1 MAKARRLDR
10 AQVVA
15 AAADIA
21 DAQGL
26 EGLTLAAVAQSLSIR
41 IPSLYNHI
49 EGLAALR
56 REIGLL
62 GLRDMD
68 ARLARVA
75 AGRQGAAALQAI
87 AGAYFDY
94 AREHPGRYLAAQRPA
109 PETDSELVAA
119 GARVIDLVRDV
130 LKPFGL
136 GARDEIHAVRGFRSL
151 IHGFVSLNAAGGFGL
166 PLEVSTSL
174 RRNLDWYIV
183 GLENVGPNRRGKAK

>member
-1 MAKARRLDR
+1 MAKTRRLDR

-15 AAADIA
+15 AAAAIA

-26 EGLTLAAVAQSLSIR
+26 EGLTLAAVAQSLDVR

-49 EGLAALR
+49 DGLAALR

-62 GLRDMD
+62 GLRDLD
-68 ARLARVA
+68 TRLARVA

-94 AREHPGRYLAAQRPA
+94 AHEHPGRYLAAQRPA
-109 PETDSELVAA
+109 PEADAELAAA
-119 GARVIDLVRDV
+119 GARVIDLVSDV
-130 LKPFGL
+130 MKPFGL
-136 GARDEIHAVRGFRSL
+136 SGRDEIHAVRGFRSL
-151 IHGFVSLNAAGGFGL
+151 VHGFVSLNAAGGFGL

-174 RRNLDWYIV
+174 RRNLDWYIA
-183 GLENVGPNRRGKAK
+183 GLEAARPRRLNRAK